1 MSINQ
6 IGFHPGARL
15 TDPETSH
22 EASDAKDHAQSQ
34 LQILQDVKVNG
45 PGTEE
50 TILNRMGV
58 PRTSASSEISRL
70 VTDGHLVNL
79 IDPRTQK
86 KIKLRN
92 SSGSPAMVRGL
103 PAHQQDASLIQSLL
117 VQSDNELEEQRA
129 ARRKPPMST
138 ASAEKASLP
147 SAERRRGERRR
158 RERRRSRKMS

>member
-1 MSINQ
+1 MSTNE

-22 EASDAKDHAQSQ
+22 EASEAKDHRRAQS
-34 LQILQDVKVNG
+34 QILQDVKVNG

-70 VTDGHLVNL
+70 VADEHLVSL
-79 IDPRTQK
+79 IDPQTRK

-92 SSGSPAMVRGL
+92 RSGSPAMVRGL

-117 VQSDNELEEQRA
+117 VQMDTESEEKA
-129 ARRKPPMST
+129 ARRKPPVNAAGVGRATSLST
-138 ASAEKASLP
+138 
-147 SAERRRGERRR
+147 ERRL
-158 RERRRSRKMS
+158 RERRQRDRRKSPRKVS

>member
-79 IDPRTQK
+79 IDPR
-86 KIKLRN
+86 
-92 SSGSPAMVRGL
+92 P
-103 PAHQQDASLIQSLL
+103 
-117 VQSDNELEEQRA
+117 
-129 ARRKPPMST
+129 RRKLSCGIKAEAPPVFA
-138 ASAEKASLP
+138 ASP
-147 SAERRRGERRR
+147 HT
-158 RERRRSRKMS
+158 KMTPHSFRVC